1 MSALCNEQRL
11 RLLTRTDIEQD
22 VAAFLLDC
30 RARRLSPRTVE
41 RYREELLPWT
51 AWLRQQAV
59 QSVYDL
65 TPSHLRSYIEHL
77 AETRNPGGQHIAF
90 RVLRTFLRWY
100 EREYEPRDW
109 RNPISKVKAPKLGK
123 DVLEPVPLA
132 DLKAMLGTCDT
143 RSFRDCRDKAILL
156 TLLDTGCRAS
166 EFIALDVGDLDLSTG
181 AVRIRHGKGDKGRYA
196 FVGAKTRQVI
206 TRYLRRRG
214 DPAPSAPLWIGRT
227 GDRLTYWGLRMILQR
242 SAKAAGVPAP
252 SLHSFRRAFAL
263 GALRAGVDLVSL
275 QRLLGHSDLSVIS
288 RYLRQTQDDLRR
300 AHEKAGPVDNLL

>member
-1 MSALCNEQRL
+1 MNTAATQGLSILPQTGIL
-11 RLLTRTDIEQD
+11 QD
-22 VAAFLLDC
+22 VRAFLIDC
-30 RARRLSPRTVE
+30 EARRLSPTTVE
-41 RYREELLPWT
+41 RYGRELRYFRIWAEGQKVTDPMAITPDLLRRY
-51 AWLRQQAV
+51 L
-59 QSVYDL
+59 L
-65 TPSHLRSYIEHL
+65 HL
-77 AETRNPGGQHIAF
+77 ARVRNAGGQHIAF
-90 RVLRTFLRWY
+90 RVLRVFLRWY

-181 AVRIRHGKGDKGRYA
+181 AVRIRHGKGDKGRYV

-242 SAKAAGVPAP
+242 RAKAAGVPAP

-288 RYLRQTQDDLRR
+288 RYLRQTQDDLQR